1 MFGLSKGER
10 ALYERLLA
18 EKDRLILAL
27 SDQVDWHRAHAGTYV
42 PNHLTGP
49 AEPQMSEAD
58 EAFQQLLENL
68 QVGNPRAMH
77 MSEDEEEI
85 LWQVQHGAD
94 PDAAAAAMAA
104 LANARELPF
113 DAD

>member
-1 MFGLSKGER
+1 MFRLSRGER

-18 EKDRLILAL
+18 EKERLIVAL

-49 AEPQMSEAD
+49 MEPQKSEAD
-58 EAFQQLLENL
+58 QAFEQLLENL
-68 QVGNPRAMH
+68 QVGDPSRMH
-77 MSEDEEEI
+77 LGEDEEEI
-85 LWQVQHGAD
+85 LWQVQHGAS
-94 PDAAAAAMAA
+94 PEAASAA
-104 LANARELPF
+104 LAALAQTRELPF